1 MSFREWLTSTILTT
15 LHNNLPHFKPH
26 TSLLPTPPLTFSP
39 LPLHPLSSPS
49 PTAHA
54 SLKPRI
60 VLQVVSVQRNPA
72 VGDNQRTGV
81 EKQKRERVRNV
92 VAALKERKEEEAKR
106 DVPVQYIC
114 LFEGRHVSSAFWWT
128 RECSVAK
135 GFRLFVKEHQRC
147 SDVLCDDSL
156 CYLPQP
162 ERGKKSPFNP
172 FLCSLSCH
180 LPHSKSFLERRKWS
194 FILTGSCSAFF
205 GDAKSRFALFSK
217 KKFFSLVWLH

>member
-128 RECSVAK
+128 RECSLAK

-162 ERGKKSPFNP
+162 EREKKVHLIPFSVLCPVIFLILNLSLNVGNDRLSLRVRAPRSLGMQKAVSPF
-172 FLCSLSCH
+172 FQ
-180 LPHSKSFLERRKWS
+180 
-194 FILTGSCSAFF
+194 
-205 GDAKSRFALFSK
+205 K
-217 KKFFSLVWLH
+217 KNSSP